1 MEGPAIFLPYELMTA
16 ELTTP
21 QKEAFLS
28 ICWMAAHADGER
40 SDSERAEIHRLAD
53 ALPGGEVR
61 LDLLYTDVVAG
72 LYKTEQASEALG
84 TPELR
89 EQAYEM
95 AAGICFA
102 DKELN
107 IKERR
112 FLNDLGADLKL
123 NQAAIEKIER
133 NVKTITAPPIPVAIP
148 PTPAVQ
154 PPPVAP
160 AVAQASAP
168 PPPNLELPKE
178 PTSIPA
184 SKPIPMGQQQPLNPA
199 DAEAD
204 TMIRNSSILAGALEL
219 MPNAVASL
227 AVVPVQIRLVY
238 KIGKLHGI
246 ELDQKSVGELVATA
260 GLATSSQLV
269 EGFARRFLGGL
280 TQKIGG
286 SIGGAIGNQVA
297 SSSLAFATTY
307 ALGQLA
313 KRYYGGGR
321 SLSGLQ
327 LKETFSKLVEE
338 AKGLQGRFTGD
349 IQRKA
354 KEVNPSQVGEVAK
367 AS

>member
-1 MEGPAIFLPYELMTA
+1 M
-16 ELTTP
+16 
-21 QKEAFLS
+21 
-28 ICWMAAHADGER
+28 
-40 SDSERAEIHRLAD
+40 
-53 ALPGGEVR
+53 
-61 LDLLYTDVVAG
+61 
-72 LYKTEQASEALG
+72 
-84 TPELR
+84 
-89 EQAYEM
+89 
-95 AAGICFA
+95 
-102 DKELN
+102 
-107 IKERR
+107 
-112 FLNDLGADLKL
+112 KL

-133 NVKTITAPPIPVAIP
+133 NVKIITAPPIPVAIP

-227 AVVPVQIRLVY
+227 AVVPVQMRLVY

-297 SSSLAFATTY
+297 SSGLAFATTY